1 MAFLRPTL
9 TEIIDRIQADIEAQ
23 SGSKVSTVRRS
34 LLRILSRSFGG
45 AVHLL
50 YGFLDWNSKQL
61 FPDTAEF
68 EYLERWASLYG
79 LSRTP
84 AEYSEGNLTLTGTNS
99 TFVPV
104 GTKFQRADGV
114 VVSTT
119 GQVTI
124 ANGTALAAV
133 RADFVGTA
141 ANTDAG
147 QTLQAVSPQAGLTS
161 AATVAL
167 GGLAGGVDTE
177 SDELLRARVLAR
189 LSEPPQG
196 GAKRDYEQ
204 WAKEI
209 AGVTRVWVKVPG
221 DSGILPGEVKIYFA
235 KDGNENPIPQQAD
248 INEVQAHIDEV
259 RPVTA
264 VATVIAPIAYPVA
277 FNVHIYPNTLDV
289 RTQVQAELLDLITRE
304 GDPEGILF
312 LSRIN
317 EAISLATGEQ
327 RHVLVSPVA
336 DVTIPAGKIA
346 TLGTLTWGD
355 I

>member
-1 MAFLRPTL
+1 MAFSRPTL

-23 SGSKVSTVRRS
+23 SGGKVSTVRRS
-34 LLRILSRSFGG
+34 LLRILSRSFAG

-61 FPDTAEF
+61 FPDTAEL

-84 AEYSEGNLTLTGTNS
+84 AEYAEGNLTLTGTN
-99 TFVPV
+99 TTIVPV
-104 GTKFQRADGV
+104 GTKFQRADGI

-119 GQVTI
+119 AQATI
-124 ANGTALAAV
+124 ANGTATVAA
-133 RADFVGTA
+133 RADSVGAA

-147 QTLQAVSPQAGLTS
+147 QTLQAVSPQAGLNST
-161 AATVAL
+161 ATVAQ

-209 AGVTRVWVKVPG
+209 AGVTRAWVKVPG
-221 DSGILPGEVKIYFA
+221 DSGILPGQVKVYFA

-248 INEVQAHIDEV
+248 IDEVQTHIDAV

-264 VATVIAPIAYPVA
+264 VVTVLAPIAYPVA
-277 FNVHIYPNTLDV
+277 FSVNLYPNTLEV
-289 RTQVQAELLDLITRE
+289 RTQVEAELLDLLTRE
-304 GDPEGILF
+304 GEPEGIIF

-317 EAISLATGEQ
+317 EAISLAAGEQ

-336 DVTIPAGKIA
+336 DVSVPAGKIA